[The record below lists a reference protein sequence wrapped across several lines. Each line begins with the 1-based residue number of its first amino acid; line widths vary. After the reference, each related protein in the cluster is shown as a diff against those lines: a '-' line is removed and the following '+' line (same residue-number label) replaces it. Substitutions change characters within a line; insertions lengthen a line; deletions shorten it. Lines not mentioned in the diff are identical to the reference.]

1 MRFEIPDDKKLVH
14 QMVMPIRW
22 GDMDA
27 MGHVNNAVYFS
38 YMESARVGW
47 LESLQ
52 ANSGT
57 GSSGQG
63 PVVVNAFCNF
73 ERQLAYPGD
82 LRIRLYVGEVGRSS
96 FETWV
101 TIERQDEAGVPCA
114 RGGATTVWIDT
125 AAGKSTA
132 LPSWLRKA
140 LAA

>member
-1 MRFEIPDDKKLVH
+1 MRIAIPEDKRLVFE
-14 QMVMPIRW
+14 MAMAIRW
-22 GDMDA
+22 GDMDV

-101 TIERQDEAGVPCA
+101 TIERQDEPGVAYA

-132 LPSWLRKA
+132 LPGWLREA
-140 LAA
+140 LGA